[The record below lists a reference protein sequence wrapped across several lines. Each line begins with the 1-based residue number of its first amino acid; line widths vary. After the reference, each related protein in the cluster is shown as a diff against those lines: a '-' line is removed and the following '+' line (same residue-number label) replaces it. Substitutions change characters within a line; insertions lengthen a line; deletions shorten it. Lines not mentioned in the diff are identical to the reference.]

1 MDVQFE
7 LPEMI
12 GLFGL
17 YKYYIIKDTTSF
29 YNKRARRYVED
40 FLKE

>member
-17 YKYYIIKDTTSF
+17 YKYYIVKDTTNF
-29 YNKRARRYVED
+29 YNTHGRRQVED
-40 FLKE
+40 FL